1 MLIRIKSSPCILI
14 WQVKLNSTMII
25 EILLKFR
32 KLLMEEGA
40 NVIGCQINAISLT
53 AKFMKLLMKKYKMPN
68 ECKMI

>member
-1 MLIRIKSSPCILI
+1 
-14 WQVKLNSTMII
+14 MII